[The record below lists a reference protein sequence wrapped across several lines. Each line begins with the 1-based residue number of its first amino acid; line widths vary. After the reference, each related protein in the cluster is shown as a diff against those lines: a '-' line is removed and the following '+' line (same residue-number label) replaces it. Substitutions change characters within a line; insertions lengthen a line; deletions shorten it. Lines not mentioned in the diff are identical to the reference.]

1 MDTFFGFLHII
12 YQQKKVDWRKEGEKV
27 SERLYNKLILYTN
40 MLQKIGII
48 NEQEK
53 SEMLQMMNKK
63 AL

>member
-1 MDTFFGFLHII
+1 M
-12 YQQKKVDWRKEGEKV
+12 

-40 MLQKIGII
+40 ILQKIGII